1 MTVSNSK
8 STPDTANA
16 LRAPAPSRVTARRV
30 LLGSLSGSAIEWF
43 DFFLYAT
50 AAALI
55 FDKQFFPTNDPALS
69 LMLSYV
75 TVSLTFFIRPFGGV
89 LFAHIGDRVGR
100 KKTLVITLSLMGG
113 ATVVIGLLPTYGQV
127 GVLAPILLLA
137 CRVIQGLAIG
147 GEWGGALLLAFEN
160 APARRR
166 GFYGSVPQ
174 SGATIGM
181 LLATAAFAVVSQLPM
196 GAFEAWGWRL
206 PFIASIVLV
215 FVGLWIRNGLG
226 ETPAFQDAKKAGDV
240 AKLPIAE
247 VLRDH
252 WRSVLVAIG
261 GKAFEVAPFYIFAT
275 FVVSYATGTLDFSRS
290 TVLNAITAGA
300 FVSTFAIL
308 LSGALSDRFG
318 RRRTFLF
325 GVIAT
330 GAFMVP
336 FFLLLDIGMDWA
348 VYVAVIIGL
357 GVVWPPVTATFGT
370 FLSELFPTRVRYT
383 GISLSSQV
391 GSALAGGT
399 APLIATWMLSAFG
412 GSWTPI
418 AAYLVGLALISIV
431 SALIAPSVTRRET
444 RRLTHRVAG
453 DRSTDATGTRA

>member
-1 MTVSNSK
+1 MT
-8 STPDTANA
+8 A
-16 LRAPAPSRVTARRV
+16 LHAPSIPRVTARRV

-55 FDKQFFPTNDPALS
+55 FDKQFFPTDDPTLS

-113 ATVVIGLLPTYGQV
+113 ATVAVGLLPTYEQV

-137 CRVIQGLAIG
+137 CRILQGLAIG

-181 LLATAAFAVVSQLPM
+181 LLATVAFALVSLLPTD
-196 GAFEAWGWRL
+196 AFESWGWRL
-206 PFIASIVLV
+206 PFIASIALV
-215 FVGLWIRNGLG
+215 FIGLWIRKGLA
-226 ETPAFQDAKKAGDV
+226 ETPAFQEAKKSGDV

-261 GKAFEVAPFYIFAT
+261 GKVFEVAPFYIFAT

-290 TVLNAITAGA
+290 TVLNAVSAGA
-300 FVSTFAIL
+300 LVGTCAIL
-308 LSGALSDRFG
+308 LAGALSDRFG

-325 GVIAT
+325 GVIST
-330 GAFMVP
+330 GVFIVP
-336 FFLLLDIGMDWA
+336 FFLLLDIGVNWA

-370 FLSELFPTRVRYT
+370 ILSELFPTRVRYT
-383 GISLSSQV
+383 GITLASQV

-399 APLIATWMLSAFG
+399 APLIATWILSTFG

-418 AAYLVGLALISIV
+418 AAYLTGLSLISIV
-431 SALIAPSVTRRET
+431 SVLIAPSVTRLEE
-444 RRLTHRVAG
+444 RRLSDRAAG
-453 DRSTDATGTRA
+453 DRSTVGTEPQS

>member
-1 MTVSNSK
+1 MTAM
-8 STPDTANA
+8 P
-16 LRAPAPSRVTARRV
+16 APAPSRTTARRV

-55 FDKQFFPTNDPALS
+55 FNTQFFPTDDPALS
-69 LMLSYV
+69 LILSYV
-75 TVSLTFFIRPFGGV
+75 TVSLTFFVRPFGGI

-113 ATVVIGLLPTYGQV
+113 ATVAIGVLPTFEQV
-127 GVLAPILLLA
+127 GVLAPLLLLA
-137 CRVIQGLAIG
+137 CRIIQGLAIG

-160 APARRR
+160 APAQRR
-166 GFYGSVPQ
+166 GFYGAVPQ

-181 LLATAAFAVVSQLPM
+181 LLATAAFALVSLLPQD
-196 GAFEAWGWRL
+196 AFDAWGWRL
-206 PFIASIVLV
+206 PFIASVVLV
-215 FVGLWIRNGLG
+215 FIGLWIRKGLS
-226 ETPAFQDAKKAGDV
+226 ETPAFQDAKDSGDV
-240 AKLPIAE
+240 AKLPLVE

-261 GKAFEVAPFYIFAT
+261 GKVFEVAPFYLFAT
-275 FVVSYATGTLDFSRS
+275 FVVSYATGTLDFARS
-290 TVLNAITAGA
+290 TVLNAVTAGA
-300 FVSTFAIL
+300 FVSTFMIL
-308 LSGALSDRFG
+308 LSGALSDRFR
-318 RRRTFLF
+318 RRRTFLV

-336 FFLLLDIGMDWA
+336 FFLLLNIGMDWG
-348 VYVAVIIGL
+348 VYAAVIIGL
-357 GVVWPPVTATFGT
+357 GIVWPPVTATFGT

-383 GISLSSQV
+383 GITLASQV

-399 APLIATWMLSAFG
+399 APLIATWMLATFG

-418 AAYLVGLALISIV
+418 AVYFIGLAVISTV
-431 SALIAPSVTRRET
+431 SVLLAPAVTRREA
-444 RRLTHRVAG
+444 R
-453 DRSTDATGTRA
+453 RSTDPTADTRPTRSTPVSA

>member
-1 MTVSNSK
+1 MTAM
-8 STPDTANA
+8 P
-16 LRAPAPSRVTARRV
+16 APAPSRTTARRV

-55 FDKQFFPTNDPALS
+55 FNTQFFPTDDPALS
-69 LMLSYV
+69 LILSYV
-75 TVSLTFFIRPFGGV
+75 TVSLTFFVRPFGGI
-89 LFAHIGDRVGR
+89 LFAHVGDRVGR

-113 ATVVIGLLPTYGQV
+113 ATVAIGVLPTFEQV
-127 GVLAPILLLA
+127 GVLAPLLLLA
-137 CRVIQGLAIG
+137 CRIIQGLAIG

-160 APARRR
+160 APAQRR
-166 GFYGSVPQ
+166 GFYGAVPQ

-181 LLATAAFAVVSQLPM
+181 LLATAAFALVSLLPQD
-196 GAFEAWGWRL
+196 AFDAWGWRL
-206 PFIASIVLV
+206 PFIASVVLV
-215 FVGLWIRNGLG
+215 FIGLWIRKGLS
-226 ETPAFQDAKKAGDV
+226 ETPAFQDAKDSGDV
-240 AKLPIAE
+240 AKLPLVE

-261 GKAFEVAPFYIFAT
+261 GKVFEVAPFYLFAT
-275 FVVSYATGTLDFSRS
+275 FVVSYATGTLDFARS
-290 TVLNAITAGA
+290 TVLNAVTAGA
-300 FVSTFAIL
+300 FVSTFMIL

-318 RRRTFLF
+318 RRRTFLV

-336 FFLLLDIGMDWA
+336 FFLLLNIGMDWG
-348 VYVAVIIGL
+348 VYAAVIIGL
-357 GVVWPPVTATFGT
+357 GIVWPPVTATFGT

-383 GISLSSQV
+383 GITLASQV

-399 APLIATWMLSAFG
+399 APLIATWMLATFG

-418 AAYLVGLALISIV
+418 AVYFIGLAVISTV
-431 SALIAPSVTRRET
+431 SVLLAPAVTRREA
-444 RRLTHRVAG
+444 R
-453 DRSTDATGTRA
+453 RSTDPTADTRPTRSTPVSA